1 VLRITICRVTD
12 LCENS
17 VRNTG
22 GKKPV
27 TEDIMTNKKSD
38 KKSDREII
46 ILMVI
51 SLALGLVQVILGLI
65 QVLK

>member
-1 VLRITICRVTD
+1 MDFLGILHPWVKI
-12 LCENS
+12 
-17 VRNTG
+17 G
-22 GKKPV
+22 GINQSSNGQGCGKTV
-27 TEDIMTNKKSD
+27 MTNKKSD

-51 SLALGLVQVILGLI
+51 SLAVGLVQIILGLI

>member
-1 VLRITICRVTD
+1 MRTVFETQAAKNPPRT
-12 LCENS
+12 
-17 VRNTG
+17 
-22 GKKPV
+22 
-27 TEDIMTNKKSD
+27 DIMTKQKSD

-51 SLALGLVQVILGLI
+51 SLAVGLVQIILGLI